1 MPQNQNHLQTLAA
14 QFASME
20 VRWSPGEK
28 KAARKIFDKAYR
40 RRCDSVRARLKDMIT
55 TAVDPADVWHIHD
68 YLSQER
74 RRTDELFEFRYSVLI
89 LVFARLL
96 ADGSLT
102 EAELSEL
109 SFDKVTRIRRIIEH

>member
-1 MPQNQNHLQTLAA
+1 MSQNQNHLPTLAA
-14 QFASME
+14 QFAPME

-40 RRCDSVRARLKDMIT
+40 RRCDSIRARLKEMIT
-55 TAVDPADVWHIHD
+55 TAVEPVDIWSIHD
-68 YLSQER
+68 YLSRER

-109 SFDKVTRIRRIIEH
+109 AADKVAQIRRIVEH